1 VTWHIH
7 EVEVLRADELDRR
20 TLEQAVVFLADVGG
34 VLDRFARDLVDIRS
48 GTDDADC
55 ESERTSSAR
64 ARTAAKRQGMTLT
77 VVLWR
82 TNYASGKRST

>member
-1 VTWHIH
+1 MTRHIH
-7 EVEVLRADELDRR
+7 EVEVLWADELDRR

-34 VLDRFARDLVDIRS
+34 ILDGLASDLVDVCA

-64 ARTAAKRQGMTLT
+64 ARAAAKRQGLTLT